1 MDLFN
6 NPMIDS
12 AKRALSPE
20 QMEEYKKIGEYM
32 YSDDKF
38 KQVEHANKISSS
50 QPDLLFY
57 AEKALKSGLNPKE
70 LTQPEIQAL
79 YEKYGEKWYEQF
91 DLCKDDILDT
101 LVFDKKI
108 SRQQRR
114 ATERKN
120 KKKNK

>member
-38 KQVEHANKISSS
+38 KQVEHANKINSS
-50 QPDLLFY
+50 QSDLLFY

-79 YEKYGEKWYEQF
+79 YEKYGEEWYSQF
-91 DLCKDDILDT
+91 DLSKNDILDT
-101 LVFDKKI
+101 LVFNKV

-114 ATERKN
+114 ALEHKN
-120 KKKNK
+120 KKKK